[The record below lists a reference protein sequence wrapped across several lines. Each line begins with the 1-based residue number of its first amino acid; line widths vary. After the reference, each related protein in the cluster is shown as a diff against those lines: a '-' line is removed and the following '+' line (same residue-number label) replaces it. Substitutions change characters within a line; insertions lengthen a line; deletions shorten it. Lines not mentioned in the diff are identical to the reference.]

1 MTESQWRRVTAAG
14 GARAIIRAS
23 PKGGKHLQAPAYELL
38 SMGLRYWFVLLA
50 VFLLWRAYR
59 LMRKDRRDYRRTLR
73 QLPDAGL
80 VGEVVDL
87 RENRG
92 IPLPRE
98 GMMGSGRSC
107 DVRVPGLKRRE
118 MEFTFRP
125 GRGVRLIPVHR
136 RHGASLDGEALRAG
150 DAFALHG
157 TVLEIRDQSF
167 RFRLFAGLD
176 LPERVPPPPPPLP
189 QAEFPGE
196 AWGSDLLPDIPP
208 PLPPA
213 ETGADPMERTWQY
226 APLPELAQEW
236 PEEAEPAHPFR
247 RRRRAREE
255 ERDDG

>member
-1 MTESQWRRVTAAG
+1 
-14 GARAIIRAS
+14 
-23 PKGGKHLQAPAYELL
+23 LQAPAYELV

-59 LMRKDRRDYRRTLR
+59 LMRQDRRDYRRTLR

-87 RENRG
+87 QENRG

-118 MEFTFRP
+118 VEFIFRP

-136 RHGASLDGEALRAG
+136 RHGASLDGQALRAA

-157 TVLEIRDQSF
+157 TVLEIRDRSF

-176 LPERVPPPPPPLP
+176 LPERVPPAPPPRPEPEIHEGAWESP
-189 QAEFPGE
+189 QV
-196 AWGSDLLPDIPP
+196 SDIPP

-213 ETGADPMERTWQY
+213 EGAQGPMEMTWQY
-226 APLPELAQEW
+226 APVP
-236 PEEAEPAHPFR
+236 EPAQGEPEGPERPRAFR
-247 RRRRAREE
+247 RRRRGGEE
-255 ERDDG
+255 GRDDG